1 MGQDSVFI
9 VQAEYF
15 QEFDGDAWVTV
26 DSHDFDDPDNEEA
39 DWVTVVL
46 PEEMDYTHSD
56 EDIMMHVLHNIQT
69 RRAVVREV
77 ALHNMGTVC
86 ISIPIPV
93 SNADTTAILVQAE
106 TDVKK
111 WLEHIRS
118 GMVTLDREVIFGR

>member
-1 MGQDSVFI
+1 M
-9 VQAEYF
+9 QAEYF

-93 SNADTTAILVQAE
+93 GNADTTAILVQAE

-111 WLEHIRS
+111 WLEHIRNV
-118 GMVTLDREVIFGR
+118 MVTLDREVIFGR